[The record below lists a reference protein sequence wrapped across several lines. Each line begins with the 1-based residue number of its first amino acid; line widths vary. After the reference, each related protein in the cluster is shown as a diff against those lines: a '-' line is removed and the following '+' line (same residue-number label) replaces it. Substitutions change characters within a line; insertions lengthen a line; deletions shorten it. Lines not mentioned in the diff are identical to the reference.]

1 MLFKTPGGSEVIYST
16 DGITGSARNMC
27 ETEILSQLLEE
38 VIASVQRFF
47 SPLPADQSGETL
59 QKRKHLIMLSEM
71 TQLQNH
77 GADRSSHLVYAG
89 GGHVSE
95 EQGCRPNTDNQGQ
108 DQNSGL
114 LTSRQVF
121 LISHFLTEEKTSQPC
136 VEWGG

>member
-1 MLFKTPGGSEVIYST
+1 
-16 DGITGSARNMC
+16 MC

-47 SPLPADQSGETL
+47 FFLPADQSAETL

-77 GADRSSHLVYAG
+77 GDDRSSHLVYAG

-95 EQGCRPNTDNQGQ
+95 EQGLSVFFLVG
-108 DQNSGL
+108 
-114 LTSRQVF
+114 TSMGTTGTVKF
-121 LISHFLTEEKTSQPC
+121 MAWLVYHT
-136 VEWGG
+136 VGGIF

>member
-1 MLFKTPGGSEVIYST
+1 
-16 DGITGSARNMC
+16 
-27 ETEILSQLLEE
+27 
-38 VIASVQRFF
+38 
-47 SPLPADQSGETL
+47 
-59 QKRKHLIMLSEM
+59 MLSEM

-77 GADRSSHLVYAG
+77 GDDRSSHLVYAG

-95 EQGCRPNTDNQGQ
+95 EQGCRPSRNNQGQ

-121 LISHFLTEEKTSQPC
+121 FISHSLAEEKTSRPW